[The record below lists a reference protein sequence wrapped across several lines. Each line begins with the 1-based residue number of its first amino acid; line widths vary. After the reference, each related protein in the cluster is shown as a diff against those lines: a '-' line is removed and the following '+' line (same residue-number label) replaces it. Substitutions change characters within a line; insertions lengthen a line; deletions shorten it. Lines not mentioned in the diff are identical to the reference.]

1 MSKQLLLLGLFF
13 IGIQPIGFSQ
23 VDDST
28 YQKIDE
34 VIISAEQNKEII
46 FEDSKYYIVDF
57 VVSETNTL
65 LLMKSFGKYFIYEL
79 DEDMQLRD
87 KFRLKMDADFL
98 YEDCFGNTHIVAKDS
113 VYSIMSDSLGLF
125 FTDVHPKREFMNSM
139 SKCVGSTFE
148 KIIFEKRTHYN
159 QNQKFYTVDIDSGHK
174 KVIYQINDSTINR
187 GLTDAEVLI
196 QTDEYYSNHQRMGDI
211 NGNKEMSFLMRRLN
225 ENHDRGD
232 FFYSHVT
239 RPKYNPMFVMDD
251 TLYFF
256 NHSEGKIDQLD
267 DRGTIVST
275 SQIDYHQKEGWQ
287 NMVYSDKAKKK
298 FYALRIDKGIQNLI
312 ALSFNNDEQEYSTE
326 ITQHAYPKKVI
337 VLDGYAYYTYK
348 PNFDANLNKLYRQRL

>member
-13 IGIQPIGFSQ
+13 IGIQTIGFSQ
-23 VDDST
+23 VGDST

-34 VIISAEQNKEII
+34 VIISAKQNKEII

-65 LLMKSFGKYFIYEL
+65 LLMKNFGKYFIYEL
-79 DEDMQLRD
+79 DEDMQLRH
-87 KFRLKMDADFL
+87 KFRLKMDANFL

-125 FTDVHPKREFMNSM
+125 FTDVHPKRKFMNSM

-148 KIIFEKRTHYN
+148 KIIFEKLTDYN
-159 QNQKFYTVDIDSGHK
+159 QNQKFYTVDIDSGNR
-174 KVIYQINDSTINR
+174 KVIYQINDSKIR

-232 FFYSHVT
+232 FFSSHVT
-239 RPKYNPMFVMDD
+239 RPKYNPLFVVSD

-256 NHSEGKIDQLD
+256 NHSEGRLDQMD
-267 DRGTIVST
+267 DNGNLISSIEINYHKKGGWS
-275 SQIDYHQKEGWQ
+275 SQ
-287 NMVYSDKAKKK
+287 VYSDVSQKK
-298 FYALRIDKGIQNLI
+298 FYAVWIEKGVQHLI
-312 ALSFNNDEQEYSTE
+312 GLALTENEQEQRST
-326 ITQHAYPKKVI
+326 ITNHAYPKKVM
-337 VLDGYAYYTYK
+337 VRNGYVYYTYK
-348 PNFDANLNKLYRQRL
+348 PSSEANLNKLYRQRL

>member
-1 MSKQLLLLGLFF
+1 MPKQLLLLAFF
-13 IGIQPIGFSQ
+13 FVGIQTIVFSQ

-79 DEDMQLRD
+79 DEDMQLRH
-87 KFRLKMDADFL
+87 KFRLKMDANFL
-98 YEDCFGNTHIVAKDS
+98 YNDCFGNTHIVAKDS

-139 SKCVGSTFE
+139 SKCVGSTFD

-159 QNQKFYTVDIDSGHK
+159 QYHKFYTVDLDSGDR
-174 KVIYQINDSTINR
+174 KVIYEINDSIAALSLRDAANLLAIEDLSELQNR
-187 GLTDAEVLI
+187 RNF
-196 QTDEYYSNHQRMGDI
+196 DERAYSIASHR
-211 NGNKEMSFLMRRLN
+211 EMNAR
-225 ENHDRGD
+225 EDRKN
-232 FFYSHVT
+232 FFKSHIT
-239 RPKYNPMFVMDD
+239 RPKYNPLFVVSD

-256 NHSEGKIDQLD
+256 NHSEGRLDQMD
-267 DRGTIVST
+267 DSGNLIS
-275 SQIDYHQKEGWQ
+275 SIEINYHKKEGWSSQ
-287 NMVYSDKAKKK
+287 VYSDVSQKK
-298 FYALRIDKGIQNLI
+298 FYAVWIENGVQHLI
-312 ALSFNNDEQEYSTE
+312 GLALTENEHEFGST
-326 ITQHAYPKKVI
+326 ITNHAYPEKVM
-337 VLDGYAYYTYK
+337 VRNGYVYYTYK
-348 PNFDANLNKLYRQRL
+348 PNFDANLNKLYRQKI